1 MLSKFKKMSRGRQ
14 VGLIAA
20 AVVIAALVVY
30 VVYTNFKPEPLPE
43 YNVSKIYQG
52 DIQTTYETKGTV
64 SSDNTLTYSAA
75 NGVKVKEVFVGV
87 GDRVKKGDKLA
98 SFDTSPLSATL
109 AQYSEAYEKSAAA
122 YKKSVSDAEQAKQN
136 IAVATSK
143 MQALDGEI
151 AQLQNDIDAAE
162 NVSAGSVDAS
172 SEESI
177 AGGLSSG
184 GFSQGMISD
193 ILSALTGLGSSSNL
207 EDAILDSKTAKEF
220 TLEQKQSQKQ
230 MLEAQISLYEMQA
243 EGTASDIY
251 KSVMESKKAD
261 YENYKA
267 MVNELRNGWTA
278 GADGIITEVNLAPGE
293 IFLPE
298 TKTSTTTD
306 LSSIMGLVSG
316 DSDMSSILSDIL
328 GTVSS
333 GNQGAGTGI
342 VLEDS
347 GALIADFSVGKYDLL
362 NIKKGQKV
370 KVSSLGNVYNGEV
383 VYVSATA
390 TSSSSIDI
398 STLASTFTGSA
409 SNSSNGALVKIKIT
423 NPDEKIVIGFDVD
436 ISIDTEKISGVKV
449 LPIDAVVTEDGVNY
463 VFTVNED
470 NEVTKKKITVGSY
483 SDDYYELLEGLEIG
497 ETVIDNP
504 KSSMA
509 DGDKISVKEVL
520 TDK

>member
-20 AVVIAALVVY
+20 AAVIAALVVY

-136 IAVATSK
+136 IAVARSK

-278 GADGIITEVNLAPGE
+278 GADGIITEVNLTQQPTCPR
-293 IFLPE
+293 LW
-298 TKTSTTTD
+298 
-306 LSSIMGLVSG
+306 
-316 DSDMSSILSDIL
+316 
-328 GTVSS
+328 
-333 GNQGAGTGI
+333 
-342 VLEDS
+342 
-347 GALIADFSVGKYDLL
+347 ALFP
-362 NIKKGQKV
+362 
-370 KVSSLGNVYNGEV
+370 
-383 VYVSATA
+383 AT
-390 TSSSSIDI
+390 
-398 STLASTFTGSA
+398 
-409 SNSSNGALVKIKIT
+409 
-423 NPDEKIVIGFDVD
+423 
-436 ISIDTEKISGVKV
+436 
-449 LPIDAVVTEDGVNY
+449 PI
-463 VFTVNED
+463 
-470 NEVTKKKITVGSY
+470 
-483 SDDYYELLEGLEIG
+483 
-497 ETVIDNP
+497 
-504 KSSMA
+504 
-509 DGDKISVKEVL
+509 
-520 TDK
+520 

>member
-1 MLSKFKKMSRGRQ
+1 
-14 VGLIAA
+14 
-20 AVVIAALVVY
+20 
-30 VVYTNFKPEPLPE
+30 
-43 YNVSKIYQG
+43 
-52 DIQTTYETKGTV
+52 
-64 SSDNTLTYSAA
+64 
-75 NGVKVKEVFVGV
+75 
-87 GDRVKKGDKLA
+87 
-98 SFDTSPLSATL
+98 
-109 AQYSEAYEKSAAA
+109 
-122 YKKSVSDAEQAKQN
+122 
-136 IAVATSK
+136 
-143 MQALDGEI
+143 
-151 AQLQNDIDAAE
+151 
-162 NVSAGSVDAS
+162 
-172 SEESI
+172 
-177 AGGLSSG
+177 
-184 GFSQGMISD
+184 
-193 ILSALTGLGSSSNL
+193 
-207 EDAILDSKTAKEF
+207 
-220 TLEQKQSQKQ
+220 
-230 MLEAQISLYEMQA
+230 
-243 EGTASDIY
+243 
-251 KSVMESKKAD
+251 
-261 YENYKA
+261 
-267 MVNELRNGWTA
+267 
-278 GADGIITEVNLAPGE
+278 
-293 IFLPE
+293 
-298 TKTSTTTD
+298 
-306 LSSIMGLVSG
+306 MGLVSG